1 MVSIMEENKQKRSE
15 EERELRKKVDKF
27 LMKNFPQIEMHGGT
41 SSVVEANPEKG
52 YVRVSL
58 GGSCSGCGI
67 SPMTTQAIRSRMPDD
82 IEKVSEV
89 EVSTGSEG
97 AGFGTPSSGFE
108 DNNRDIDNLDD
119 LPSI

>member
-1 MVSIMEENKQKRSE
+1 MFSMEENNQERSE
-15 EERELRKKVDKF
+15 EEKELREEVDQF
-27 LMKNFPQIEMHGGT
+27 LMRNFPQIEMHGGT
-41 SSVVEANPEKG
+41 SSVVEANPEEG
-52 YVRVSL
+52 YVKVSL

-89 EVSTGSEG
+89 EVSTGSDG
-97 AGFGTPSSGFE
+97 AGFGTLSPGFE
-108 DNNRDIDNLDD
+108 DDGDIDDLDD